1 MQTAHIKVKARLVIF
16 DGECRAETLVLDEPL
31 SFWGG
36 LDPQTGRIID
46 ERHPQQGATV
56 TGRILMLPG
65 TRGSTS
71 SPGALCESL
80 RLGTG
85 PAGILLPAPNVTI
98 LTAVTLAAELYQ
110 CSIPVLVVEPDE
122 WNKLYL
128 YKEIKV
134 ILKGVLNGLSL
145 PA

>member
-1 MQTAHIKVKARLVIF
+1 MQIAHIKVKARLVIF

-46 ERHPQQGATV
+46 QRHPQHGATV

-85 PAGILLPAPNVTI
+85 PAGILLPVPNMTI
-98 LTAVTLAAELYQ
+98 LTAVTVAAELYQ
-110 CSIPVLVVEPDE
+110 CSIPVLIVEQSE
-122 WNKLYL
+122 WDKLSL
-128 YKEIKV
+128 SKEIH
-134 ILKGVLNGLSL
+134 ITLKGTLNGFPL

>member
-1 MQTAHIKVKARLVIF
+1 MQTAHIKASLVIF

-36 LDPQTGRIID
+36 LDPRTGRIID
-46 ERHPQQGATV
+46 ERHPQRGAAV

-98 LTAVTLAAELYQ
+98 LTAVAVAAELYQ
-110 CSIPVLVVEPDE
+110 CSIPVLVVDHSE
-122 WNKLYL
+122 WDKFCLFE
-128 YKEIKV
+128 EIQMT
-134 ILKGVLNGLSL
+134 LGGDLNGFPL

>member
-1 MQTAHIKVKARLVIF
+1 MQTPQLKARLVIF

-46 ERHPQQGATV
+46 KRHPQQGATV
-56 TGRILMLPG
+56 TGRILILPG

-98 LTAVTLAAELYQ
+98 LTAVTVAAELYQ
-110 CSIPVLVVEPDE
+110 CSIPVLIVEQSE
-122 WNKLYL
+122 WDKLSL
-128 YKEIKV
+128 SKEIQ
-134 ILKGVLNGLSL
+134 ITLKGMLNGFPL
-145 PA
+145 PT

>member
-1 MQTAHIKVKARLVIF
+1 MQAAQIKASLVIF

-46 ERHPQQGATV
+46 ERHPQHGATV

-98 LTAVTLAAELYQ
+98 LTAVTVAAELYQ
-110 CSIPVLVVEPDE
+110 RSIPVLIVEQSE
-122 WNKLYL
+122 WDKLSL
-128 YKEIKV
+128 SKEIQ
-134 ILKGVLNGLSL
+134 ITLKGTLNGFSL
-145 PA
+145 PT

>member
-1 MQTAHIKVKARLVIF
+1 MQITHIKVKARLVIF

-36 LDPQTGRIID
+36 LDPQTGQIID

-71 SPGALCESL
+71 SSGALCESL

-98 LTAVTLAAELYQ
+98 LTAVTVAEELYQ
-110 CSIPVLVVEPDE
+110 CSIPVLIVEQSE
-122 WNKLYL
+122 WNKLSL
-128 YKEIKV
+128 TKEIQI
-134 ILKGVLNGLSL
+134 ILKGTLNGFPL

>member
-1 MQTAHIKVKARLVIF
+1 MQTTHIKARLVIF

-46 ERHPQQGATV
+46 QRHPQQGATV

-71 SPGALCESL
+71 SAGVLCESL

-85 PAGILLPAPNVTI
+85 PAGIVLPAPNVTI
-98 LTAVTLAAELYQ
+98 LTAVTIAAELYQ
-110 CSIPVLVVEPDE
+110 CSIPVLVVEQFE
-122 WNKLYL
+122 WSKLSL
-128 YKEIKV
+128 SKEIQ
-134 ILKGVLNGLSL
+134 ITLKGTLKTNDLCR
-145 PA
+145 

>member
-1 MQTAHIKVKARLVIF
+1 MQIAHIKVKARLVIF

-46 ERHPQQGATV
+46 ERHPQQGAII

-98 LTAVTLAAELYQ
+98 LTAVTIAAELYQ
-110 CSIPVLVVEPDE
+110 CSIPVLIVEQSE
-122 WNKLYL
+122 WDKLSL
-128 YKEIKV
+128 SKEIH
-134 ILKGVLNGLSL
+134 ITLKGTLNGFPL

>member
-1 MQTAHIKVKARLVIF
+1 MQAAQIKASLVIF

-36 LDPQTGRIID
+36 LDPRTGRIID

-56 TGRILMLPG
+56 TGRILILPG

-98 LTAVTLAAELYQ
+98 LTAVTVAAELYQ
-110 CSIPVLVVEPDE
+110 CSIPVLVVEQSE
-122 WNKLYL
+122 WDRYCLFE
-128 YKEIKV
+128 EIQI
-134 ILKGVLNGLSL
+134 ILGGDLNGFPL

>member
-1 MQTAHIKVKARLVIF
+1 MQTTHIKARLVIF

-46 ERHPQQGATV
+46 QRHPQQGVTV

-71 SPGALCESL
+71 SAGVLCESL

-85 PAGILLPAPNVTI
+85 PAGIVLPAPNVTI
-98 LTAVTLAAELYQ
+98 LTAVTIAAELYQ
-110 CSIPVLVVEPDE
+110 CSIPVLVVEQFE
-122 WNKLYL
+122 WSKLSL
-128 YKEIKV
+128 SKEIQ
-134 ILKGVLNGLSL
+134 ITLKGTLKTNDLCR
-145 PA
+145 

>member
-1 MQTAHIKVKARLVIF
+1 MQIAHIKVKARLVIF
-16 DGECRAETLVLDEPL
+16 DGECRAETLVLEEPL

-98 LTAVTLAAELYQ
+98 LTAVTVAAELYQ
-110 CSIPVLVVEPDE
+110 CSIPVLIVEQSE
-122 WNKLYL
+122 WDRLSL
-128 YKEIKV
+128 SKEIQ
-134 ILKGVLNGLSL
+134 ISLKGVLNGFPL
-145 PA
+145 PT

>member
-1 MQTAHIKVKARLVIF
+1 MQTVHIKACLVIF
-16 DGECRAETLVLDEPL
+16 DGECRAETLALDEPL

-71 SPGALCESL
+71 SSGALCESL

-85 PAGILLPAPNVTI
+85 PAAILLPAPNVTI
-98 LTAVTLAAELYQ
+98 LTAVTVAAELYQ
-110 CSIPVLVVEPDE
+110 CSIPVLIVEQSD
-122 WNKLYL
+122 WDKLSL
-128 YKEIKV
+128 SKEIQ
-134 ILKGVLNGLSL
+134 ITLKGTLNGFPL
-145 PA
+145 PV

>member
-1 MQTAHIKVKARLVIF
+1 MQTTHIKARLVVF

-46 ERHPQQGATV
+46 QRHPQQGATV

-71 SPGALCESL
+71 SAGVLCESL

-85 PAGILLPAPNVTI
+85 PAGIVLPAPNVTI
-98 LTAVTLAAELYQ
+98 LTAITIAAELYQ
-110 CSIPVLVVEPDE
+110 CSIPVLVVEQFD
-122 WNKLYL
+122 WGKLSL
-128 YKEIKV
+128 SKEIQ
-134 ILKGVLNGLSL
+134 ITLKGTLKTNDLCR
-145 PA
+145 

>member
-1 MQTAHIKVKARLVIF
+1 MRITHGQASCVVI
-16 DGECRAETLVLDEPL
+16 DGECQAETLVLEEPL

-36 LDPQTGRIID
+36 LDPQSGRIID
-46 ERHPQQGATV
+46 ERHPQLGHSV
-56 TGRILMLPG
+56 TGRILIMPG

-98 LTAVTLAAELYQ
+98 LTAVTVAAELYDR
-110 CSIPVLVVEPDE
+110 SIPVLAIE
-122 WNKLYL
+122 
-128 YKEIKV
+128 EITLNNLKHFKV
-134 ILKGVLNGLSL
+134 IKILSKGYVKAF
-145 PA
+145 PAQI

>member
-1 MQTAHIKVKARLVIF
+1 MQTTQIQASLVLI
-16 DGECRAETLVLDEPL
+16 DGECHAETLVLDEPL

-36 LDPQTGRIID
+36 LDPHTGRIID

-56 TGRILMLPG
+56 TGRLLMLPG

-71 SPGALCESL
+71 SPGVLCESL

-122 WNKLYL
+122 WNKMRL
-128 YKEIKV
+128 YKEIQV

>member
-1 MQTAHIKVKARLVIF
+1 MQTAHIKASLVLF

-56 TGRILMLPG
+56 TGRILILPG

-98 LTAVTLAAELYQ
+98 LTAVTVAAELYQ
-110 CSIPVLVVEPDE
+110 CSIPVLVVDQSE
-122 WNKLYL
+122 WDKFCLFE
-128 YKEIKV
+128 EIQMYSR
-134 ILKGVLNGLSL
+134 G
-145 PA
+145 

>member
-1 MQTAHIKVKARLVIF
+1 MQTAHIKSRLVIF
-16 DGECRAETLVLDEPL
+16 DGECHAETLVLDEPL

-71 SPGALCESL
+71 SPGVLCESL

-98 LTAVTLAAELYQ
+98 LTAVTVAAELYK
-110 CSIPVLVVEPDE
+110 CSIPVLVVEQSE
-122 WNKLYL
+122 WDKLSL
-128 YKEIKV
+128 SKEIQ
-134 ILKGVLNGLSL
+134 ITLKGTLKGFPL

>member
-1 MQTAHIKVKARLVIF
+1 MQAAHIKASLVIF

-46 ERHPQQGATV
+46 ERHPQQGAIV
-56 TGRILMLPG
+56 TGRILILPG

-98 LTAVTLAAELYQ
+98 LTAVTVAAELYR
-110 CSIPVLVVEPDE
+110 CSIPVLVVDQSE
-122 WNKLYL
+122 WDKFCLFE
-128 YKEIKV
+128 EIQMT
-134 ILKGVLNGLSL
+134 LGGDLNGFPL

>member
-1 MQTAHIKVKARLVIF
+1 MHSTSAKASCVII
-16 DGECRAETLVLDEPL
+16 DGECRADTLILEEPL

-36 LDPQTGRIID
+36 LDPQSGRIID
-46 ERHPQQGATV
+46 ERHPQHGRSVAD
-56 TGRILMLPG
+56 RILIMPG

-71 SPGALCESL
+71 SPGALCESI

-98 LTAVTLAAELYQ
+98 LVAVTVAAELYGR
-110 CSIPVLVVEPDE
+110 SIPVLGFEKSE
-122 WNKLYL
+122 WEKLFL
-128 YKEIKV
+128 FKEIQIK
-134 ILKGVLNGLSL
+134 LKGHLNGFPV

>member
-1 MQTAHIKVKARLVIF
+1 MQTDHIKARLVMF
-16 DGECRAETLVLDEPL
+16 GGECRAKTLVLDEPL

-46 ERHPQQGATV
+46 EWHPQQGATV
-56 TGRILMLPG
+56 TGRVLMLPG

-85 PAGILLPAPNVTI
+85 PAGILLPAPNMTI
-98 LTAVTLAAELYQ
+98 LTAVTVAAELYQ
-110 CSIPVLVVEPDE
+110 RSIPVLIVEQSE
-122 WNKLYL
+122 WNYL
-128 YKEIKV
+128 SLSKEIQ
-134 ILKGVLNGLSL
+134 ITLKGTLNGFPLST
-145 PA
+145 

>member
-1 MQTAHIKVKARLVIF
+1 MQTAHIKASLVIF

-36 LDPQTGRIID
+36 LDPQTGRVID
-46 ERHPQQGATV
+46 KRHPQQGATV
-56 TGRILMLPG
+56 TGRILILPG

-85 PAGILLPAPNVTI
+85 PAGILLPI
-98 LTAVTLAAELYQ
+98 LTAVTVAVELYQ
-110 CSIPVLVVEPDE
+110 CSIPVLVVEQSELDILSLF
-122 WNKLYL
+122 K
-128 YKEIKV
+128 KIQI
-134 ILKGVLNGLSL
+134 ILKGTLNGL
-145 PA
+145 P

>member
-1 MQTAHIKVKARLVIF
+1 MKASMVIF
-16 DGECRAETLVLDEPL
+16 DGECRAKTLVLDEPL

-71 SPGALCESL
+71 SPGALVESL

-98 LTAVTLAAELYQ
+98 LTAVTVAAELYQ
-110 CSIPVLVVEPDE
+110 CSIPVLVVEHPE
-122 WNKLYL
+122 WDKLIL
-128 YKEIKV
+128 CNEIQ
-134 ILKGVLNGLSL
+134 ISLKGTLNGFPLTD
-145 PA
+145 